1 MASDR
6 KIVKRYAVIVITL
19 VVLQWLAGLI
29 NILLLAPVWMQLVHL
44 LMADLVWIFW
54 VLLAANTFST
64 GVMEQADQHQVSSVH
79 AEATFVGS

>member
-1 MASDR
+1 
-6 KIVKRYAVIVITL
+6 
-19 VVLQWLAGLI
+19 
-29 NILLLAPVWMQLVHL
+29 
-44 LMADLVWIFW
+44 MADLVWIFW